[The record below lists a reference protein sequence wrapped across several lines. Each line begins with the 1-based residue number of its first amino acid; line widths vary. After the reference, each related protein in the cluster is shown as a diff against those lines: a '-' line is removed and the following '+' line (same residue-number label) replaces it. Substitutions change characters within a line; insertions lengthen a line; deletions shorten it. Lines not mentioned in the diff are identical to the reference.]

1 MRGCEKIIV
10 ALKKECWK
18 RWNGAVSLIIWL
30 LSDDPGLWAVLGNN
44 IILYGVLHR
53 LDSDEHLIR
62 LLSSLWSTRLGL
74 WCYLKSDVWTLRS
87 QCYNHTIRPRS
98 ISWRPGCGS
107 RGVSPCHLPH
117 DGHGGMLKCKSVGS
131 SPSMTL
137 SEAASTRRW
146 KDCHLSLLTVWRNHV
161 QMFSRRPGPWMDISI
176 SSLRFPL

>member
-1 MRGCEKIIV
+1 MYTVHITRLMACHTSHFTRAYKHSQTFINIQSAKGCEKIIV

-74 WCYLKSDVWTLRS
+74 WCYLSLMSGHCAHNV
-87 QCYNHTIRPRS
+87 TITQS
-98 ISWRPGCGS
+98 
-107 RGVSPCHLPH
+107 
-117 DGHGGMLKCKSVGS
+117 GHG
-131 SPSMTL
+131 
-137 SEAASTRRW
+137 ASR
-146 KDCHLSLLTVWRNHV
+146 DG
-161 QMFSRRPGPWMDISI
+161 PGVDHGACLRVTCLMMDTEEC
-176 SSLRFPL
+176 